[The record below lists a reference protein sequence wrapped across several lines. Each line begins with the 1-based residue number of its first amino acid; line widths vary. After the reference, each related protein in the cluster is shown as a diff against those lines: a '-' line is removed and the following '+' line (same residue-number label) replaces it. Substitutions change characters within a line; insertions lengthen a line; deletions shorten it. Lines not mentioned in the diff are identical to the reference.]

1 MSHKP
6 SKSEKAASSTSRR
19 EEFERVFGPM
29 LRAMRSWAFNEGI
42 ALHPRHVE
50 GLALTYV
57 TLMRE
62 AARTGD
68 DLGPSLGRTLEDLD
82 QLIAKRPEEERVEL
96 EAACAQARQ
105 FISSFD
111 SPAAFA
117 AATGGL

>member
-82 QLIAKRPEEERVEL
+82 QLTRNIQDSVMAIR
-96 EAACAQARQ
+96 AQPVKAVLQRM
-105 FISSFD
+105 
-111 SPAAFA
+111 
-117 AATGGL
+117 L